1 MKLRE
6 IKDLESVDITKL
18 EPGKHTYLVQV
29 NIEDM
34 PRIEVG
40 KHLMALKQLFLDRGI
55 SNIIFVAVG
64 KDAAGKITIKE
75 LVNDN

>member
-29 NIEDM
+29 NVEDM

-40 KHLMALKQLFLDRGI
+40 KHLMTLKQLFSDRGI
-55 SNIIFVAVG
+55 SNVIFVAVG
-64 KDAAGKITIKE
+64 KDAAGRIAIKE
-75 LVNDN
+75 LVNDD

>member
-1 MKLRE
+1 MKLRDIE
-6 IKDLESVDITKL
+6 NLESVDITKL

-29 NIEDM
+29 NVEDM
-34 PRIEVG
+34 PRPDVG
-40 KHLMALKQLFLDRGI
+40 QHLMTLKQLFSDRGI

-75 LVNDN
+75 LVNDD